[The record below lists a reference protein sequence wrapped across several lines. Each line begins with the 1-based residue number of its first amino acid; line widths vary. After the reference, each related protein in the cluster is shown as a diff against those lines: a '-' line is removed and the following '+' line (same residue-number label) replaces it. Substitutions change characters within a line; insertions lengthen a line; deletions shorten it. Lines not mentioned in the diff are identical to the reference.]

1 MPAEFVAR
9 RCGKE
14 SRILET
20 GCSSPCRGVAR
31 ALTDKEKTMKKNT
44 SYLLLGGLSLLLS
57 ACVSPP
63 VKPDA
68 SAELQARSGSRVSAS
83 ARFTDTGEDKL
94 RIEVTARNL
103 TPGEHGIHLH
113 ELGDCSAPDASS
125 ARGHYNPLGKR
136 HGHYDKPEHHVG
148 DLPNLLAD
156 GKGNANYSTEVQGLL

>member
-1 MPAEFVAR
+1 
-9 RCGKE
+9 
-14 SRILET
+14 
-20 GCSSPCRGVAR
+20 
-31 ALTDKEKTMKKNT
+31 MKKST

-57 ACVSPP
+57 ACVSQP

-68 SAELQARSGSRVSAS
+68 SAELQARSGSRASAS

-156 GKGNANYSTEVQGLL
+156 GKGNANYSTEVQGLLLKGVIGLSLIITADPDDYMSHPEGNSGKRIACGVVR